1 VATDDL
7 GARRVAKSREIPV
20 TGSIGHLIL
29 GVERGQ
35 ITSET
40 ADEWLDTWR
49 ERRGYDAPV
58 ESVTALLE
66 TALLDDEP

>member
-1 VATDDL
+1 VTTDDL
-7 GARRVAKSREIPV
+7 AARRVATKREIPV
-20 TGSIGHLIL
+20 TESIGHLIL

-49 ERRGYDAPV
+49 ERREYDAPV
-58 ESVTALLE
+58 ESVTE
-66 TALLDDEP
+66 IPGDEG